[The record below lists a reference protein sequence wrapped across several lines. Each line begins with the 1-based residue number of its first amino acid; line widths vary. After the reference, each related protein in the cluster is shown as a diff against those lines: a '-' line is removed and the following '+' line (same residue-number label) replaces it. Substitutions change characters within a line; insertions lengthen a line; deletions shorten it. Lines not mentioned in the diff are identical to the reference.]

1 MLEWALE
8 IITKEKTM
16 IKFKF
21 RGFTSFLMFFSF
33 LISLV
38 SGIVLYFPPQGKI
51 AHWTHWTFWG
61 LDKEMWGFLHIN
73 SSLVFFVI
81 AILHLYYNWKVL
93 FRYAKKKAVMA
104 FNLKWE
110 LFAAIMLVIF
120 VIAATLFNIE
130 PFRTI
135 VRWNEEIKTYW
146 AEKEEAEPPL
156 AHAEDLTVAEFCE
169 RLKISIESFQQAAR
183 THGWKFESTEERI
196 EEIARRSGTS
206 PAKMYHRL
214 VGEGLRTSGQRTS
227 GWGRKSVLQVCQEN
241 QIEVDVALQRLAAEG
256 IGVSRDELIRSIAGE
271 YGLQPIAV
279 VRLITGEGQENT
291 QE

>member
-93 FRYAKKKAVMA
+93 FCYAKKKAV
-104 FNLKWE
+104 
-110 LFAAIMLVIF
+110 
-120 VIAATLFNIE
+120 
-130 PFRTI
+130 
-135 VRWNEEIKTYW
+135 
-146 AEKEEAEPPL
+146 
-156 AHAEDLTVAEFCE
+156 
-169 RLKISIESFQQAAR
+169 
-183 THGWKFESTEERI
+183 
-196 EEIARRSGTS
+196 
-206 PAKMYHRL
+206 
-214 VGEGLRTSGQRTS
+214 
-227 GWGRKSVLQVCQEN
+227 
-241 QIEVDVALQRLAAEG
+241 AAEG
-256 IGVSRDELIRSIAGE
+256 IRVSRDELIRSIAGE
-271 YGLQPIAV
+271 YGLQPVAV
-279 VRLITGEGQENT
+279 VRLMSGEGQENA